1 MAVWGTGPPVVM
13 EPSYNSDDVDA
24 PGAAGRHWVEE
35 LSANMRVVRYD
46 ARGCGLSDREVTR
59 YSLDAWVEDL
69 EAVIESIGPEPVVLL
84 AFTQG
89 AMVAIQYAALHP
101 QRVSHLIVYGGFIR
115 GGAKRNPDPAILKE
129 FEALRESIQV
139 AWGPEVL
146 SSPIY
151 RRVFSSKFFPKASR
165 EYLDELDSVLRR
177 RWSDGAVPLGYA
189 LAVRDLDVS
198 EQARRLTCPAL
209 VFHARKS
216 LQIRFEA
223 GRELAAAIPGSRF
236 VPVDSDNQ
244 MPLESDPEWPSIRD
258 EVRAFL
264 GLNVNRAV
272 LTPRQI
278 EVVRLIGQGQT
289 DKQIGRALGLSPRTV
304 EMHVARALEAL
315 RCHTRAEAVRLAMQ
329 QGLLS

>member
-1 MAVWGTGPPVVM
+1 M

-24 PGAAGRHWVEE
+24 PGAGMRHWVQE
-35 LSANMRVVRYD
+35 LSANMRFVRYD

-69 EAVIESIGPEPVVLL
+69 EAVIESLGPDPVVLL
-84 AFTQG
+84 ALTQG
-89 AMVAIQYAALHP
+89 AAIAIQYAALHP
-101 QRVSHLIVYGGFIR
+101 QRVSHLIIYGGYIR
-115 GGAKRNPDPAILKE
+115 GGAKRSPDPARLKE
-129 FEALRESIQV
+129 LQALRESIQV

-146 SSPIY
+146 SSSGY
-151 RRVFSSKFFPKASR
+151 RRLFTSKFFPRASS
-165 EYLDELDSVLRR
+165 EYLDELDAVLRR
-177 RWSDGAVPLGYA
+177 RWSDGSVPLGYA
-189 LAVRDLDVS
+189 LAGQDLDLS
-198 EQARRLTCPAL
+198 EQARRLVCPTL

-216 LQIRFEA
+216 QQIRFEA

-264 GLNVNRAV
+264 GLNQRGAA

-278 EVVRLIGQGQT
+278 EVLRLIGQGQT
-289 DKQIGRALGLSPRTV
+289 DKEIGRALGLSPRTV

-315 RCHTRAEAVRLAMQ
+315 HCHTRAEAVRLAMQ
-329 QGLLS
+329 QGSLN